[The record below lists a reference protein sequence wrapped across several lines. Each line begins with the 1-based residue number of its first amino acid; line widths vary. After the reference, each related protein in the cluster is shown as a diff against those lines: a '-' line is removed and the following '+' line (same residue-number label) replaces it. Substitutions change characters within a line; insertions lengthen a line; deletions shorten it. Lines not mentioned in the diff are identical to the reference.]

1 MRIII
6 NVISGKGGTGK
17 TLLTAVMAE
26 LLANAGAD
34 VLAIDMDVFVRG
46 LTALLY
52 FHKNEVIN
60 ITKKNEWP
68 ISAFF
73 KNKSNMVKEKEI
85 AICKYRSFDVIP
97 SVAKVNEIL
106 CFSDIMPNSINEANE
121 ILKAILQY
129 IPEKYD
135 YVFLDSRAGFDELI
149 AATHQISN
157 FSLCVEEDDDIS
169 RITSDNLIKQLKE
182 ADVGKP
188 VFRIINK
195 ARIMQKDDKFYG
207 IEFLGNILF
216 DTDVM
221 NSFGTKEFWKEIEKS
236 LYKEHLIKVWNKL
249 AKKMEL
255 EIILEE
261 KRVSPIGLQKL
272 ENHISML
279 SSVNRIFFVYGIII
293 MLLSFYL
300 LFYESGFFEILVQ
313 EPKKLI
319 GLFMYLLGSLL
330 IIIPIFINNKK

>member
-1 MRIII
+1 M
-6 NVISGKGGTGK
+6 
-17 TLLTAVMAE
+17 
-26 LLANAGAD
+26 
-34 VLAIDMDVFVRG
+34 
-46 LTALLY
+46 
-52 FHKNEVIN
+52 
-60 ITKKNEWP
+60 
-68 ISAFF
+68 
-73 KNKSNMVKEKEI
+73 
-85 AICKYRSFDVIP
+85 
-97 SVAKVNEIL
+97 
-106 CFSDIMPNSINEANE
+106 
-121 ILKAILQY
+121 
-129 IPEKYD
+129 
-135 YVFLDSRAGFDELI
+135 
-149 AATHQISN
+149 
-157 FSLCVEEDDDIS
+157 
-169 RITSDNLIKQLKE
+169 KE

>member
-195 ARIMQKDDKFYG
+195 ARIMQKDG
-207 IEFLGNILF
+207 
-216 DTDVM
+216 
-221 NSFGTKEFWKEIEKS
+221 
-236 LYKEHLIKVWNKL
+236 
-249 AKKMEL
+249 
-255 EIILEE
+255 
-261 KRVSPIGLQKL
+261 
-272 ENHISML
+272 
-279 SSVNRIFFVYGIII
+279 
-293 MLLSFYL
+293 
-300 LFYESGFFEILVQ
+300 
-313 EPKKLI
+313 
-319 GLFMYLLGSLL
+319 
-330 IIIPIFINNKK
+330 